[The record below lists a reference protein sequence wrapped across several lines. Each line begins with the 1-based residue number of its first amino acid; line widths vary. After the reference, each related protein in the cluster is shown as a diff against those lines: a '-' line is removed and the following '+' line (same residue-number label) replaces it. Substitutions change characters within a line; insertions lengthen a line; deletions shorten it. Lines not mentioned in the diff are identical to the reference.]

1 MSDANIKA
9 SQGALNNI
17 AMTVLFSIIL
27 GFTLQIIT
35 IATKMLGGMAFP
47 GVAFALD
54 IFGSVTWSVLVCVG
68 IGLGTIVM
76 RSGVAVAGI
85 LGAIF
90 APIGLV
96 AAKSVQKGVALLLG
110 MPVEGLTGAVI
121 VLGLIKAV
129 EYGFLGAML
138 AVLMK
143 RDDHQFKRY
152 VLLGL
157 GTGIVFGSAL
167 VFASLRMAASSGAP
181 LTSAQIAG
189 KTVNEVLFPVGCAIV
204 IYAIQIMSSHISVV
218 KDES

>member
-17 AMTVLFSIIL
+17 AMTVLFLIIL

-35 IATKMLGGMAFP
+35 LATKMLGGMAFP
-47 GVAFALD
+47 GVGFALD

-68 IGLGTIVM
+68 IGLGIIVM
-76 RSGVAVAGI
+76 RSGVALAGI
-85 LGAIF
+85 LGVVF

-110 MPVEGLTGAVI
+110 MPVEGITGAVI

-138 AVLMK
+138 AV
-143 RDDHQFKRY
+143 
-152 VLLGL
+152 
-157 GTGIVFGSAL
+157 
-167 VFASLRMAASSGAP
+167 
-181 LTSAQIAG
+181 
-189 KTVNEVLFPVGCAIV
+189 
-204 IYAIQIMSSHISVV
+204 
-218 KDES
+218 